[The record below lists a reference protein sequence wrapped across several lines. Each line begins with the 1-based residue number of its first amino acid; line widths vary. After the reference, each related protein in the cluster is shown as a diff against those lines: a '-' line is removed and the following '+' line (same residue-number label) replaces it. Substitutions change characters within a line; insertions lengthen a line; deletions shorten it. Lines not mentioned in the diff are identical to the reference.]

1 MTYCIYFPKKKKK
14 KTCLKNM
21 GQLDP
26 TRDPTWP
33 AIWLTRNPL
42 ICFDLQH
49 VWPANPIDLTWPAH
63 FATSNAIAHIVMAK
77 LWQIKTLNCRGFHY
91 IACLE
96 LVCSIR
102 LNTRVLVVTND
113 LLLFFFFKN
122 WWQIILI
129 RIKSISSQVD
139 WKLAI
144 QRFG

>member
-1 MTYCIYFPKKKKK
+1 MHLFPKKKKK
-14 KTCLKNM
+14 NLFEKYGSTRPNSWPDLTRDLIDP
-21 GQLDP
+21 QPVDLLDP
-26 TRDPTWP
+26 
-33 AIWLTRNPL
+33 
-42 ICFDLQH
+42 QH

-96 LVCSIR
+96 PVCSIR

-113 LLLFFFFKN
+113 LLLFFFFEN
-122 WWQIILI
+122 RWQIILI

>member
-1 MTYCIYFPKKKKK
+1 MTYCIYFKKKK

-21 GQLDP
+21 GQHNP
-26 TRDPTWP
+26 TRDLTWP
-33 AIWLTRNPL
+33 AIRLTRNP
-42 ICFDLQH
+42 IDPRH
-49 VWPANPIDLTWPAH
+49 IWPANPIDLTRSSH
-63 FATSNAIAHIVMAK
+63 FATSIAIAHIVMAK

-96 LVCSIR
+96 PVCSIR

-113 LLLFFFFKN
+113 LLLFFFFEN
-122 WWQIILI
+122 RWQIILI